1 MAGADREVSAGGVL
15 VRPAPGGPEVCLILR
30 HRHGEAVWGLPKGHL
45 EPSEDPLDTARR
57 EVAEETG
64 WVGDVVQRLGEIR
77 YQFTAPATGR
87 RVEKAVTFYL
97 MRCAGSTGREPDPRE
112 VDAVQWLPFD
122 QAIATVAYDNERD
135 VLRTAQRALAV
146 PPPAGQGR

>member
-1 MAGADREVSAGGVL
+1 MAGTDREVSAGGVL
-15 VRPAPGGPEVCLILR
+15 VRPAPGGHEVCLILR
-30 HRHGEAVWGLPKGHL
+30 HRHGEAVWGLPKGHVEL
-45 EPSEDPLDTARR
+45 SEDPLDTARR

-64 WVGDVVQRLGEIR
+64 WVGEVVQRLREIR

-97 MRCAGSTGREPDPRE
+97 MRCAGSTGREPNSRE

-135 VLRTAQRALAV
+135 VLRTAQRALAA
-146 PPPAGQGR
+146 PG

>member
-1 MAGADREVSAGGVL
+1 MAGADQEVSAGGVL
-15 VRPAPGGPEVCLILR
+15 VRSAPGGHEVCLILR
-30 HRHGEAVWGLPKGHL
+30 HRHGEAVWGLPKGHVEL
-45 EPSEDPLDTARR
+45 SEDPLDTARR

-64 WVGDVVQRLGEIR
+64 WVGDVVQRRGEIR

-97 MRCAGSTGREPDPRE
+97 MRCAGSTGRESDPRE

-135 VLRTAQRALAV
+135 VLRTAQRALAA
-146 PPPAGQGR
+146 PG

>member
-1 MAGADREVSAGGVL
+1 MAGADQEVSAGGVL
-15 VRPAPGGPEVCLILR
+15 VRPAPGGHEVCLILR
-30 HRHGEAVWGLPKGHL
+30 HRHGEAVWGLPKGHVEL
-45 EPSEDPLDTARR
+45 SEDPLDTARR

-64 WVGDVVQRLGEIR
+64 WVGDVVQRLREIR

-97 MRCAGSTGREPDPRE
+97 MRGVAPTGREPDPRE

-122 QAIATVAYDNERD
+122 QAIATVAYQNERD
-135 VLRTAQRALAV
+135 ILRAAERALA
-146 PPPAGQGR
+146 QER

>member
-15 VRPAPGGPEVCLILR
+15 VRPAPGGHEVCLILR

-87 RVEKAVTFYL
+87 RGGEGGTFYL
-97 MRCAGSTGREPDPRE
+97 MRGAGG
-112 VDAVQWLPFD
+112 
-122 QAIATVAYDNERD
+122 
-135 VLRTAQRALAV
+135 
-146 PPPAGQGR
+146 AG